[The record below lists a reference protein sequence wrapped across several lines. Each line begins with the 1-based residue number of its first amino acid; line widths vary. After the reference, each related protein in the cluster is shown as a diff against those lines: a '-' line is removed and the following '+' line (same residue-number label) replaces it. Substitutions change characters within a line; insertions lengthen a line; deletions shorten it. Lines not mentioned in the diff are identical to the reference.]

1 MSEKN
6 IREQES
12 FEDILKQIETENKP
26 GRAKVDWS
34 KYIPFG
40 WRRLTDEQRA
50 LLQGM
55 INRFLEVNRGKK

>member
-6 IREQES
+6 KSEHETL
-12 FEDILKQIETENKP
+12 EDILTQIETEKKP
-26 GRAKVDWS
+26 DRAKVDWS

-50 LLQGM
+50 VLQSM
-55 INRFLEVNRGKK
+55 INRFLEINRGKK